1 MMLSAVKK
9 AAPGCSGQPAVLD
22 QVSGQF
28 SSPDFG
34 DDRLYDADLN
44 CAWLIVT
51 ALHTVCQSLASG
63 VEKRQTLCSFCWHT
77 LGNFSNSP

>member
-1 MMLSAVKK
+1 MSLLQLDSRFKRFIVTLSTVKK

-34 DDRLYDADLN
+34 DDRLYDADLS
-44 CAWLIVT
+44 CSWLIVT
-51 ALHTVCQSLASG
+51 APNTVGQS
-63 VEKRQTLCSFCWHT
+63 
-77 LGNFSNSP
+77 